1 MGEKEKHEWHVC
13 FEYSA
18 FDGNDG
24 NVKAEYGIT
33 LEATDY
39 NDAVERARYYLPPL
53 GAKVVR
59 IFDYGPVKD
68 DELPC

>member
-1 MGEKEKHEWHVC
+1 MDKKEPHQWHVH

-18 FDGNDG
+18 FDSHDG

-33 LEATDY
+33 LNAKDY

-53 GAKVVR
+53 GAEVVR
-59 IFDYGPVKD
+59 IFDYGPIED

>member
-1 MGEKEKHEWHVC
+1 MGEKELHQWHV
-13 FEYSA
+13 FFQYSD
-18 FDGNDG
+18 FDVNDG
-24 NVKAEYGIT
+24 NVKCEYGII
-33 LEATDY
+33 LNAKDY

-59 IFDYGPVKD
+59 IFDYGPIED

>member
-1 MGEKEKHEWHVC
+1 MDEKELHQWHVC
-13 FEYSA
+13 FEYNA
-18 FDGNDG
+18 FVGHDG

-33 LEATDY
+33 LNAKNY
-39 NDAVERARYYLPPL
+39 IDAVKQARYYLPPL

-59 IFDYGPVKD
+59 IFDYGPIED